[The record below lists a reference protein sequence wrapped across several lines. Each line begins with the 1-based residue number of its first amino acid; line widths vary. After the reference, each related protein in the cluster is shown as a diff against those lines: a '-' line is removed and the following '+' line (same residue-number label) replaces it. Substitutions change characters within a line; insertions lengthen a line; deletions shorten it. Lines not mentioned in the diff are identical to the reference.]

1 MAEDGLYPWGGE
13 ITRGEPSSPAVV
25 VSMGRRVEV
34 PADLAAVWGPL
45 RTENIGI
52 ETLIANV
59 LSNPRL
65 RFVVLFGADV
75 RGHMSGASLL
85 ALVRNG
91 LDEQRRIIGAPGAV
105 PFIENIGDDAIE
117 RFVLQVEVIDLLG
130 ETDPSVLRRTLED
143 CKARDPGPMDGPFTV
158 ERVRHATD
166 HAGMAGAVGVHATV
180 TVDPYGEVRPAEVN
194 G

>member
-1 MAEDGLYPWGGE
+1 MADDGLYPWGGD
-13 ITRGEPSSPAVV
+13 IMRGEASSPVV
-25 VSMGRRVEV
+25 VVTMGGQVEV
-34 PADLAAVWGPL
+34 PADLTAVWGPL

-65 RFVVLFGADV
+65 RFVVLVGADV
-75 RGHMSGASLL
+75 RGHLSGASLL

-91 LDEQRRIIGAPGAV
+91 LDERRRIIGAPGAV
-105 PFIENIGDDAIE
+105 PFVENIGDDAIE
-117 RFVLQVEVIDLLG
+117 RFRQQVEVIDLLG
-130 ETDPSVLRRTLED
+130 ETGPAVLRRTLED
-143 CKARDPGPMDGPFTV
+143 CRARNPGPMNAPFAV

-166 HAGMAGAVGVHATV
+166 HSGMAGGVGVHATV
-180 TVDPYGEVRPAEVN
+180 IVDPYGEVRPAEVN

>member
-1 MAEDGLYPWGGE
+1 VAEDGLYPWGGE
-13 ITRGEPSSPAVV
+13 INRGEPSSPAVV
-25 VSMGRRVEV
+25 VTMGGHVEV
-34 PADLAAVWGPL
+34 PADLVAVWGPL

-75 RGHMSGASLL
+75 HGHLSGASLL

-91 LDEQRRIIGAPGAV
+91 LDKRRRIIGAPGAV
-105 PFIENIGDDAIE
+105 PYIENIADDAIE
-117 RFVLQVEVIDLLG
+117 RFCRQVEVIDLLG
-130 ETDPSVLRRTLED
+130 GNDPAVLRRTLED
-143 CKARDPGPMDGPFTV
+143 CRTRDPGPMDAPFTV

-166 HAGMAGAVGVHATV
+166 HSGMAGAVGVHATV

>member
-1 MAEDGLYPWGGE
+1 MAEDGLYPWGGD
-13 ITRGEPSSPAVV
+13 ITRGEPSSSAVV
-25 VSMGRRVEV
+25 VTMGGHVEV

-65 RFVVLFGADV
+65 RFVVLVGADV
-75 RGHMSGASLL
+75 RGHLSGASLL
-85 ALVRNG
+85 ALVSNG
-91 LDEQRRIIGAPGAV
+91 LDDRRRIIGAPGAV
-105 PFIENIGDDAIE
+105 PFIENIGDAAIE
-117 RFVLQVEVIDLLG
+117 RFRQQVEIIDLLG
-130 ETDPSVLRRTLED
+130 EAGPGVLRRTLED
-143 CKARDPGPMDGPFTV
+143 CKVRNPGPMDAPFAV

-166 HAGMAGAVGVHATV
+166 HSGMTGAVGVHATV